1 MIISRV
7 LEMVRKSLEVIS
19 RVLEMVRKLLEI
31 ISRVLEESI
40 LNKTH
45 TATERPTVGSP
56 VYRVAGRRSLSD
68 REAES
73 IHLAEFVLT
82 YAAERA

>member
-1 MIISRV
+1 MI
-7 LEMVRKSLEVIS
+7 IS
-19 RVLEMVRKLLEI
+19 RVLEMVRKLLEVI
-31 ISRVLEESI
+31 SRVLEVISRVLEESI

-68 REAES
+68 REAEL
-73 IHLAEFVLT
+73 IHLAEFVLA

>member
-1 MIISRV
+1 MI
-7 LEMVRKSLEVIS
+7 IS
-19 RVLEMVRKLLEI
+19 RVLEMVRKLLEVI
-31 ISRVLEESI
+31 RKLLEVISRVLEESI

-73 IHLAEFVLT
+73 IHLAEFVFAYT
-82 YAAERA
+82 AERA

>member
-1 MIISRV
+1 MI
-7 LEMVRKSLEVIS
+7 IS
-19 RVLEMVRKLLEI
+19 RVLEMVRKLLEVI
-31 ISRVLEESI
+31 SRVLEVISRVLEESI

-73 IHLAEFVLT
+73 IHLAEFVLA